1 MIKYL
6 SLCLYL
12 LALTHRSVANEDGS
26 ERYLR
31 RKSGRSSRQ
40 SIAAI
45 ASGEPSFSTLVS
57 FLGKTGLD
65 KALDCRWSWWCSSYT
80 VFAPRNSAFDALAN
94 GESTK
99 DLYTALTTDDDY
111 TEHLKQLLLYHVVGK
126 SIESSRI
133 TDGAIESLQ
142 GEDLELTTN
151 GGIKVNEANVI
162 DPFDIKANNG
172 IIHTIDSILLP
183 SFATSDIVDIATTNE
198 NFSVLA
204 AAVVKAGLVDALRGA
219 KLTVLAPT
227 NQAFIDAGIDLDSFE
242 DEDPDLIN
250 ILQYHVIPGI
260 VVKED
265 VPNGSVDTLSGD
277 SIDVSVKKSK
287 RNCGIVINES
297 AEVILADVLARY
309 VRRNI
314 VVAIILVCIL
324 TSLSFSLATELFM

>member
-1 MIKYL
+1 
-6 SLCLYL
+6 
-12 LALTHRSVANEDGS
+12 
-26 ERYLR
+26 
-31 RKSGRSSRQ
+31 
-40 SIAAI
+40 
-45 ASGEPSFSTLVS
+45 
-57 FLGKTGLD
+57 
-65 KALDCRWSWWCSSYT
+65 
-80 VFAPRNSAFDALAN
+80 
-94 GESTK
+94 
-99 DLYTALTTDDDY
+99 
-111 TEHLKQLLLYHVVGK
+111 
-126 SIESSRI
+126 
-133 TDGAIESLQ
+133 
-142 GEDLELTTN
+142 
-151 GGIKVNEANVI
+151 
-162 DPFDIKANNG
+162 
-172 IIHTIDSILLP
+172 LP